1 MNTITQSKPG
11 FIRDYSGNILL
22 PITRAELVKN
32 ADGTNALRIVKAHD
46 QANGTSGGYPGL
58 MDPKTLAELLAKI
71 DGSGSDSLSELIKKI
86 NIIKDSI
93 QINSIACNLLDDVLN
108 FKSSENISI
117 AKDDDDNIT
126 FHLADTVNLN
136 KATIST
142 NAVDGTDVVNKR
154 VLDAA
159 LDAKFKDALNVAS
172 GALHF
177 KGGISKPLPS
187 SPTIGSYYKVEEG
200 FTETYT
206 DSSNKSHTINA
217 SVGDTL
223 IYAEVDNVKQW
234 ILIPSGNETMTK
246 IQGTEGPQI
255 YGGINIT
262 SEDGLMKVVTES
274 GTDGL
279 TGTLKFTL
287 NPASI
292 SSEIV
297 TSGYFNQ
304 DVYDAMKKLIPA
316 SATYTARTKSGYR
329 IGSFGPDGK
338 SVHVYIPKLVVAQD
352 NIDGV
357 TQHQI
362 KYAEDT
368 DAVNIRASRAIAL
381 SSANNT
387 ITVGLNVANDQ
398 PLSVNKDGA
407 LALNVWKT
415 GETNNPK
422 GLITFETFASGL
434 YDNVLFIHV
443 EKPSQLSNDPTF
455 LSYLQYTE
463 PQN

>member
-32 ADGTNALRIVKAHD
+32 ADGTNAFRIVKAHD
-46 QANGTSGGYPGL
+46 QNNGTAGGYPGL
-58 MDPKTLAELLAKI
+58 MDPEILAELLAKI
-71 DGSGSDSLSELIKKI
+71 DGSGSDSLSGLISKI
-86 NIIKDSI
+86 NRIKDSI

-117 AKDDDDNIT
+117 AKDADDNIT

-142 NAVDGTDVVNKR
+142 NAVNGTDVVNKQ

-187 SPTIGSYYKVEEG
+187 SPTVGSYYKVEEG

-223 IYAEVDNVKQW
+223 IYAEVEDVKQW

-246 IQGTEGPQI
+246 IQGIEGPQI

-262 SEDGLMKVVTES
+262 SEDGLVKVKTKSGIDGLS
-274 GTDGL
+274 GTLD
-279 TGTLKFTL
+279 FQL

-304 DVYDAMKKLIPA
+304 DVYNAMKNLIPA
-316 SATYTARTKSGYR
+316 SATYKAQTISGYL
-329 IGSFGPDGK
+329 IGSFGTDGT
-338 SVHVYIPKLVVAQD
+338 SVPVYIPKLVVAQD
-352 NIDGV
+352 TIDGV
-357 TQHQI
+357 IQHQI
-362 KYAEDT
+362 KYAEAA
-368 DAVNIRASRAIAL
+368 DAINIKASRAIVL
-381 SSANNT
+381 SSDNNT
-387 ITVGLNVANDQ
+387 A
-398 PLSVNKDGA
+398 SVR
-407 LALNVWKT
+407 
-415 GETNNPK
+415 
-422 GLITFETFASGL
+422 
-434 YDNVLFIHV
+434 
-443 EKPSQLSNDPTF
+443 
-455 LSYLQYTE
+455 
-463 PQN
+463 

>member
-32 ADGTNALRIVKAHD
+32 ADGTNAFRIVKAHD
-46 QANGTSGGYPGL
+46 QNNGTAGGYPGL
-58 MDPKTLAELLAKI
+58 MDPKTLADILAKI
-71 DGSGSDSLSELIKKI
+71 GGSGTNSLSGLQDQI
-86 NIIKDSI
+86 NKIKDSI
-93 QINSIACNLLDDVLN
+93 KVKGHACNLLDDVLN
-108 FKSSENISI
+108 FTDSTNLAVS
-117 AKDDDDNIT
+117 KDADNNIT
-126 FHLADTVNLN
+126 FDFKDSVSFGSATVQNN
-136 KATIST
+136 PANDK
-142 NAVDGTDVVNKR
+142 DVVNKAA
-154 VLDAA
+154 LDAA

-223 IYAEVDNVKQW
+223 IYAEVEDVEQW

-246 IQGTEGPQI
+246 IQGIEGPQI

-262 SEDGLMKVVTES
+262 SDDGLVKVKTKSGIDGLS
-274 GTDGL
+274 GTLD
-279 TGTLKFTL
+279 FQL

-304 DVYDAMKKLIPA
+304 DVYNAMKNLIPA
-316 SATYTARTKSGYR
+316 SVTYKAQTTSGYQ
-329 IGSFGPDGK
+329 IGSFGTDNKLVP
-338 SVHVYIPKLVVAQD
+338 VYIPKLVVAQD
-352 NIDGV
+352 TINGV

-362 KYAEDT
+362 KYAEAT
-368 DAVNIRASRAIAL
+368 DAVNIKASRAIAL
-381 SSANNT
+381 SSDNNT

-415 GETNNPK
+415 GETSNPN

-443 EKPSQLSNDPTF
+443 EKPSQLSNDPIF